1 MKKIKEQAP
10 QSAQFELF
18 FQKVKA
24 EKFETFL
31 PSVTNYVQLKQAA
44 GLYDPLS
51 MAAVKDASMSEYYK
65 GWDGIESIL
74 KALWNKFLGNKFAS
88 QELADFV
95 FMLLFSG
102 VEKGWQAVKNAV
114 GSHLGKTIVDD
125 VVSIVAALNQIFF
138 QGKGKQ
144 LMEDIQYH
152 RNQLDVVE
160 QEPKLTFWQK
170 LLRGVSVVLRL
181 IVGKS

>member
-1 MKKIKEQAP
+1 M
-10 QSAQFELF
+10 
-18 FQKVKA
+18 
-24 EKFETFL
+24 
-31 PSVTNYVQLKQAA
+31 
-44 GLYDPLS
+44 
-51 MAAVKDASMSEYYK
+51 
-65 GWDGIESIL
+65 
-74 KALWNKFLGNKFAS
+74 
-88 QELADFV
+88 
-95 FMLLFSG
+95 
-102 VEKGWQAVKNAV
+102 
-114 GSHLGKTIVDD
+114 DD